1 MLTYLRIRNF
11 GIFHDISLELGP
23 GLTVFTGETGA
34 GKSMIVDAVM
44 ACLGYRTSP
53 DTIRSGEGRAILE
66 LLIFPPR
73 HVALELNDLLT
84 GPEDVS
90 EIAIQRDILP
100 ERSYMR
106 INGRIATMSMA
117 QSIGSGLVDIHGQQ
131 EHHSLLKPQNN
142 LRILDEIKHDE
153 IIGIK
158 REYQLAYKKRHKI
171 LLQIE
176 ELNRDA
182 SQRKREID
190 LLSYQVDEI
199 QRADFKPGEEEALRQ
214 EHRLLV
220 SQRKLIEFAQEAY
233 ERLYEGS
240 RGILSAYD
248 QITQSISVFRNI
260 AHIDSAADQTSQSL
274 DQVLYSLEVAV
285 DLLRDYQKTLSLE
298 PARLRQVEDRLDL
311 LERLKAKYG
320 NTVEQILE
328 YKKVSEARL
337 SRLVN
342 ADEILAGL
350 KEELA
355 QIENHITDKG
365 AKLSA
370 IRQEVGLEMGERV
383 SSVLEEL
390 GMPGARLIVALNQ
403 EEDGDGVLVEGGKIR
418 AFEDG
423 FDRAEF
429 LFSANPGEPPL
440 SLHKVASGGELS
452 RLMLAIKTCMEEVD
466 SVPTLIFDEIDAGV
480 GGKAGQAIGE
490 KLWKLSRGRQVLC
503 VTHLASIA
511 AMADTHFAVTKH
523 EKGGRTYAQVTQVNN
538 EDRVKEIARMLSGTD
553 FGVSLDHGRQLIL
566 AAKAYKESFE

>member
-1 MLTYLRIRNF
+1 
-11 GIFHDISLELGP
+11 
-23 GLTVFTGETGA
+23 
-34 GKSMIVDAVM
+34 MIVDAVM
-44 ACLGYRTSP
+44 ACLGYRTSS
-53 DTIRSGEGRAILE
+53 DTIRSGEDRAVLE
-66 LLIFPPR
+66 LLISPPK
-73 HVALELNDLLT
+73 HVALKLNDSSAN
-84 GPEDVS
+84 ES
-90 EIAIQRDILP
+90 EFAIQRDILP
-100 ERSYMR
+100 QRSYMR

-131 EHHSLLKPQNN
+131 EHHSLLRPQNN
-142 LRILDEIKHDE
+142 LAMLDEMNKDE
-153 IIGIK
+153 IIDIK
-158 REYQLAYKKRHKI
+158 REYQLAYEKRHQI
-171 LLQIE
+171 LLQAE

-199 QRADFKPGEEEALRQ
+199 ERANFEPGEEEMLRQ

-240 RGILSAYD
+240 RGMLSAYD
-248 QITQSISVFRNI
+248 QITQGISVLRNI
-260 AHIDSAADQTSQSL
+260 ADIDPAADQTSESL
-274 DQVLYSLEVAV
+274 EQVLYSLEVCV
-285 DLLRDYQKTLSLE
+285 DFLRDYQKTLSLE

-320 NTVEQILE
+320 STIEEILE
-328 YKKVSEARL
+328 YRKVSESRL

-355 QIENHITDKG
+355 QIESQIRDRG
-365 AKLSA
+365 VRLSA
-370 IRQEVGLEMGERV
+370 KRHKIGLEMGKRV

-390 GMPGARLIVALNQ
+390 GMPGARFMVSLEQQ
-403 EEDGDGVLVEGGKIR
+403 EDDDGVLVEGRKIR

-423 FDRAEF
+423 FDRAMF

-440 SLHKVASGGELS
+440 PLHKVASGGELS
-452 RLMLAIKTCMEEVD
+452 RLMLAIKTCIEEVD

-490 KLWKLSRGRQVLC
+490 KLWRLSRSHQVLC

-523 EKGGRTYAQVTQVNN
+523 EKGGRTYAQVSRVGD
-538 EDRVKEIARMLSGTD
+538 EDRAREIARMLSGTD
-553 FGVSLDHGRQLIL
+553 FGVSLDHGRELIS
-566 AAKAYKESFE
+566 AAKEYKESFE